1 MLSAFPSVITN
12 LDQQLPEFLLAQ
24 RRDHGGREEVAP
36 GLWILFAVPAAD
48 EAANALARSLLA
60 GVSFAPQEGS
70 SEDDAWNLFC
80 VDTANRGVALFWLE
94 DLDALATGKIR
105 ALTPAQQ
112 QLIEELGTSKMP
124 HRVAQQL
131 VEQHTRG
138 ELSAG
143 AVRTPAAVRGLLD
156 RMHQM
161 EPLFFAALQQLL
173 TNHLVDMVVLLQQL
187 IPEDVHLKNDIVKGG
202 LSRDP
207 FLQSRQDAAADIR
220 NVFIQFHVINP
231 LDQQKNIAIAN
242 PYAAYLEIMRD
253 GEQVTLPIDGTN
265 VTLSHATLIKAIH
278 AVRRNLYRG
287 GKFESFDTQ
296 VPWMTPEIAYPFRF
310 IKQLL
315 ATHRNLAPMDGLY
328 MLERAV
334 DG

>member
-1 MLSAFPSVITN
+1 MTSE
-12 LDQQLPEFLLAQ
+12 DQQLPEFLAAQ
-24 RRDHGGREEVAP
+24 RRDYGCQEEVAP
-36 GLWILFAVPAAD
+36 GLWILFAVPAGD
-48 EAANALARSLLA
+48 EATNALARSLLA

-80 VDTANRGVALFWLE
+80 VDTANRDVALFWLE
-94 DLDALATGKIR
+94 DLEALATGRIR
-105 ALTPAQQ
+105 SLTPAQQ
-112 QLIEELGTSKMP
+112 QLIEELSTSKMP

-143 AVRTPAAVRGLLD
+143 AVRTPVAVRGLLD

-187 IPEDVHLKNDIVKGG
+187 IPEDVQLENEIVKAG

-220 NVFIQFHVINP
+220 NVFIQFQIINP
-231 LDQQKNIAIAN
+231 LDQQKNLAIAN

-253 GEQVTLPIDGTN
+253 GEQVNLPIDGAN
-265 VTLSHATLIKAIH
+265 ITLTHATLVKAIQ
-278 AVRRNLYRG
+278 AVRRNIYG
-287 GKFESFDTQ
+287 GAKFETFDTQ

-315 ATHRNLAPMDGLY
+315 ATHRGLAPMDGLY

-334 DG
+334 DD